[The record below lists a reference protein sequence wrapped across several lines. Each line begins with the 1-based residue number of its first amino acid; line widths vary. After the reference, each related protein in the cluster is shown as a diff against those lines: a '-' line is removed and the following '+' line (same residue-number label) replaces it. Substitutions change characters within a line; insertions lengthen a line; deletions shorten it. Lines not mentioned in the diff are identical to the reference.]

1 MLFSV
6 LVRATAVAAR
16 ASLKGQDGLG
26 MGKGPN
32 LWRSW
37 SDGNLS
43 HISVEAELGRPHDT
57 VLQSFLEVS
66 VTKSKKGL
74 ILSVKVGPGFL
85 FLATYYITKLLEID
99 LKVQRQETLKL
110 RFSEK
115 ATKFINFYS
124 LALSEILRIMNY
136 LAMQI
141 DR

>member
-1 MLFSV
+1 
-6 LVRATAVAAR
+6 
-16 ASLKGQDGLG
+16 

-124 LALSEILRIMNY
+124 LALSEILRIKIY

>member
-1 MLFSV
+1 MLCSV
-6 LVRATAVAAR
+6 SVRATAVVAR

-66 VTKSKKGL
+66 VIMSKRSNFMCKSQTGL
-74 ILSVKVGPGFL
+74 L
-85 FLATYYITKLLEID
+85 FLATWIIYI
-99 LKVQRQETLKL
+99 
-110 RFSEK
+110 
-115 ATKFINFYS
+115 IN
-124 LALSEILRIMNY
+124 
-136 LAMQI
+136 
-141 DR
+141 